1 MYNINNTV
9 EHVFWNKNFVLLILS
24 NILLYIGVYMLFP
37 VLHSW
42 ITGMWGFSHLEASCV
57 SALFG
62 VGMFLPGVMNS
73 YLIDRFRRKD
83 VCTRSIMLLAL
94 LGILYPYADQE
105 WMLCVLRILQ
115 GALFGIAL
123 MVTGSTLVIDVTPS
137 SRRSK
142 ANWVFA
148 FSGALGMLVGASVG
162 LYFSSFV
169 PLSNLI
175 YVSALLSG
183 ISLLLVSMIEICF
196 RAPLEPPL
204 FSFDRFILFRSLP
217 PGINMMTVPF
227 ILGTLIAYK
236 NDSFFYLCIA
246 LGFILFWFIPRT
258 FKVKMEG
265 RVMVIAG
272 NILIAISLYV
282 FSSCGGALCTYFAG
296 IIAGLGIASAM
307 CQYLKIMIRLPMHC
321 ERGTG
326 YNTYQLMWEA
336 GIMLGVNFGCF
347 VCISNG
353 CNPILL
359 SAVLCVAGVLFYV
372 LFTHR
377 YFQKRMK
384 DRISQLN
391 K

>member
-1 MYNINNTV
+1 MYNTNNTV
-9 EHVFWNKNFVLLILS
+9 EHSFWNKNFVLLIIS
-24 NILLYIGVYMLFP
+24 NMLLYVGVYMLFP

-42 ITGMWGFSHLEASCV
+42 ITVRWGNSDLETSLI

-62 VGMFLPGVMNS
+62 IGMFFPGALNS
-73 YLIDRFRRKD
+73 YLIDRFKRKN
-83 VCTRSIMLLAL
+83 VCTRSILLFAL
-94 LGILYPYADQE
+94 LGILYPYAEQE

-148 FSGALGMLVGASVG
+148 FSGALGMLVGASAG
-162 LYFSSFV
+162 LFFSSLV
-169 PLSNLI
+169 PLNSLI
-175 YVSALLSG
+175 YASALLSG

-204 FSFDRFILFRSLP
+204 FSFDRFILFRNIP

-236 NDSFFYLCIA
+236 NDSFFYLCVA
-246 LGFILFWFIPRT
+246 LGFILFWFMPRA

-265 RVMVIAG
+265 RLMVIIG
-272 NILIAISLYV
+272 NILIAVSLYV
-282 FSSCGGALCTYFAG
+282 LSSCGGIICTYVAG
-296 IIAGLGIASAM
+296 VVAGLGIASAM

-336 GIMLGVNFGCF
+336 GIMLGVNVGCF
-347 VCISNG
+347 VCVSYG
-353 CNPILL
+353 CSPILL
-359 SAVLCVAGVLFYV
+359 SAMLCVAGVLDYV

-384 DRISQLN
+384 DRISTI